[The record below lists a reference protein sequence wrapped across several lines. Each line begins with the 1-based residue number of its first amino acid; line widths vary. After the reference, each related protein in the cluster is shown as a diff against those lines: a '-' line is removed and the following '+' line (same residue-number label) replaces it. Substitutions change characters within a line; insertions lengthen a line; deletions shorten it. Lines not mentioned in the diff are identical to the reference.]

1 VPLLRKISKTIVPFF
16 LLVVLCSLVNATVNQ
31 HFHRLSTGIVIK
43 HAHPF
48 DRGQEGAPFQEHHH
62 TSSELL
68 ILDQI
73 SNPVLL
79 LGLFFLSMIFL
90 LPARRIR
97 NATYNVSFVNPD
109 LFFLKNYHA
118 PPLTS
123 Y

>member
-1 VPLLRKISKTIVPFF
+1 VPLLRKISGTVIPIF
-16 LLVVLCSLVNATVNQ
+16 LLVVLCSLANATANQ
-31 HFHRLSTGIVIK
+31 HFHRLSTGITVK

-48 DRGQEGAPFQEHHH
+48 DRGQEGTPFQEHHH

-73 SNPVLL
+73 SNPALL
-79 LGLFFLSMIFL
+79 LGLFFIFL
-90 LPARRIR
+90 TLLIPVRKTK
-97 NATYNVSFVNPD
+97 NSTDNVSFVNPD

>member
-1 VPLLRKISKTIVPFF
+1 MSLLRKLSGTVIPIF
-16 LLVVLCSLVNATVNQ
+16 LLVVLCSLANATVNQ
-31 HFHRLSTGIVIK
+31 HFHRLSTGITVK

-48 DRGQEGAPFQEHHH
+48 DRGQDSTPFQEHHH
-62 TSSELL
+62 TSAELL

-73 SNPVLL
+73 SNPALL
-79 LGLFFLSMIFL
+79 LGLFFVSLIL
-90 LPARRIR
+90 LPLVRKTKNSAD
-97 NATYNVSFVNPD
+97 NESVVNPD

>member
-1 VPLLRKISKTIVPFF
+1 VPLLRKISKIVIPFF

-31 HFHRLSTGIVIK
+31 HFHRLSTGIVVK

-48 DRGQEGAPFQEHHH
+48 DRGEEGTPFQEHHH

-73 SNPVLL
+73 SNPALL
-79 LGLFFLSMIFL
+79 LGLLFVSLIL
-90 LPARRIR
+90 LIQAKKIR
-97 NATYNVSFVNPD
+97 NAADNVTFVNPD